1 MKNIERYKQLEE
13 QIKWVNLELMRG
25 EYKAA
30 GLSVDISIGEEEQFQ
45 SFSFGVYSGIEKEL
59 LELILRGLEETKGY
73 ILKNIVKEQQELNK
87 FMESL

>member
-1 MKNIERYKQLEE
+1 MSNIERYKQLEE

-30 GLSVDISIGEEEQFQ
+30 GIQIDVSVGEEEEFK
-45 SFSFGVYSGIEKEL
+45 SFSFGIYSGIEQEL

-73 ILKNIVKEQQELNK
+73 ILMDIKKESEELTK
-87 FMESL
+87 FLETL